1 MNHSQVAGTVSNVFF
16 WISNAACSKGHIN
29 IIWWYCF
36 AVSQS
41 SRCTNARKIMIQW
54 KNFVDPA
61 GVGNKPKELQ
71 SNKAVINRS
80 WGLKWLELDIT
91 GVCYSFLIRFV
102 PILLESGISWS
113 QDCIDVMLR
122 SIFACVYILDIHGL
136 HLMYI
141 THIQI
146 QRSLPPPGQHP
157 PVWFAGPPSFGAIG
171 SGHCQSQGEMGETIN
186 EPTSFSFILRSKSL
200 HSGKLT

>member
-1 MNHSQVAGTVSNVFF
+1 
-16 WISNAACSKGHIN
+16 
-29 IIWWYCF
+29 
-36 AVSQS
+36 
-41 SRCTNARKIMIQW
+41 MIQW

-61 GVGNKPKELQ
+61 GLGNKPKELQ

-80 WGLKWLELDIT
+80 RGLKWLESDTT
-91 GVCYSFLIRFV
+91 GVCYTFLIRFV

-122 SIFACVYILDIHGL
+122 NIFACVYILDIHEL

-146 QRSLPPPGQHP
+146 QRSLPPPGRHP
-157 PVWFAGPPSFGAIG
+157 PVWALQVHHRLAQLDLATAKAKVKWVKPSTN
-171 SGHCQSQGEMGETIN
+171 QQVLV
-186 EPTSFSFILRSKSL
+186 SFSDQRVY
-200 HSGKLT
+200 TPVN